1 MLLLASAGARPL
13 HSQAPDSLTA
23 RMARALTEE
32 GLVGVAWSLV
42 TPDSVTLGAAG
53 IRDLGRNTPMLAD
66 NRVQVGSVAKTII
79 ATGVLVLATEGRVD
93 LDAPVAHYLPRLPID
108 NPWQA
113 DAPLLVRHLLDH
125 TGGLADVHLWQV
137 FTMRGDPDSP
147 LRSALGPDGSVVQV
161 RTRPGSRFS
170 YSNVGY
176 LILGLVIEEVTGKR
190 YEQWIDESLLA
201 PIGMHQSTAAFVSQ
215 EGPAA
220 DTLLA
225 MGHFEGGIPAASFA
239 VPVRP
244 ASQFTTTAADMAL
257 LARFLM
263 SDGVVDGRTL
273 VDSTLLAAMA
283 VPFTT
288 EAVHA
293 GLVSGYALGLLR
305 RERWGITGKC
315 HLGNIGIFRAILCLY
330 PEQQRAFFASY
341 NIDPE
346 SANFDR
352 LDSLLAATLGVPET
366 AALPVEAPGI
376 DPAEWSGW
384 YLPTPNR
391 FAQFAYLDEVAAVTR
406 IAWDGEMLLLRPFQ
420 GAARALQPVGGPFF
434 RLEGRRSATH
444 VLARSDDGTP
454 IVSDGLR
461 TFERVSRAR
470 ILSLWL
476 SALAGLLGL
485 GYLLL
490 VGIGRSGI
498 AWRHRRLA
506 DETLRWAS
514 GVLLVLVL
522 APLLYLTQPML
533 AIGDPTVAN
542 LAMALL
548 TGLLPLAIAGSL
560 VLRWRRGV
568 RNWAA
573 RFDVLALVAAL
584 QWCAVL
590 AWWGLLPLMLW
601 R

>member
-1 MLLLASAGARPL
+1 MAETRCGGVGVVRRAIAVLGMLLLASAGARPL

-42 TPDSVTLGAAG
+42 TPDSVTIGAAG
-53 IRDLGRNTPMLAD
+53 IRDLGRNTPMRAD

-201 PIGMHQSTAAFVSQ
+201 PIGMHQSTTAFVSQ

-288 EAVHA
+288 
-293 GLVSGYALGLLR
+293 R
-305 RERWGITGKC
+305 P
-315 HLGNIGIFRAILCLY
+315 FR
-330 PEQQRAFFASY
+330 
-341 NIDPE
+341 PE
-346 SANFDR
+346 SHRDTPSACSGGSDGA
-352 LDSLLAATLGVPET
+352 S
-366 AALPVEAPGI
+366 
-376 DPAEWSGW
+376 PASAIWEIS
-384 YLPTPNR
+384 
-391 FAQFAYLDEVAAVTR
+391 
-406 IAWDGEMLLLRPFQ
+406 
-420 GAARALQPVGGPFF
+420 GPFGRF
-434 RLEGRRSATH
+434 SASILSSSAPSSPHTTSIPRAPTSTDSTLCSPRRSAYP
-444 VLARSDDGTP
+444 RP
-454 IVSDGLR
+454 LR
-461 TFERVSRAR
+461 FPWRRPASIR
-470 ILSLWL
+470 
-476 SALAGLLGL
+476 
-485 GYLLL
+485 
-490 VGIGRSGI
+490 RSG
-498 AWRHRRLA
+498 AVGTCPPR
-506 DETLRWAS
+506 T
-514 GVLLVLVL
+514 
-522 APLLYLTQPML
+522 
-533 AIGDPTVAN
+533 
-542 LAMALL
+542 ALHSSPISMK
-548 TGLLPLAIAGSL
+548 LPLSPG
-560 VLRWRRGV
+560 
-568 RNWAA
+568 
-573 RFDVLALVAAL
+573 
-584 QWCAVL
+584 
-590 AWWGLLPLMLW
+590 
-601 R
+601 